1 MASSQCDSYLHFSH
15 TSPNFT
21 TSGRPAA
28 ASGSG
33 QITTESGSIHSLV
46 WLLTYSAFLLSHNT
60 ASTLSEPGQSLIRFG
75 RVPGSENEL
84 ISLAAPAVLCASA
97 CPRHQKTRAMRRCA
111 RFFLGRSLRTRSPLE
126 TRSCRTAASKS
137 QTLSPATMQL
147 RMATSKRRAVRA
159 KMSGEGL
166 AFSTSSPVKI
176 GVSGGKFQ
184 APVPSSPSRTNKT
197 AGISV
202 RPVSTGGMWRSQVSC
217 FRIVPWTRPW
227 LPGCA
232 ERLRNKPG
240 MAIMLFANNSIS
252 LIGHLKE
259 RPYLLHFQADPH

>member
-1 MASSQCDSYLHFSH
+1 MNTDSVRSCRDRLWRPANVTVTFIFH
-15 TSPNFT
+15 TPRRISLQAED
-21 TSGRPAA
+21 PAA

-126 TRSCRTAASKS
+126 TRSAARPRANPTRCRRPRCSCGWQHPEDARCG
-137 QTLSPATMQL
+137 QD
-147 RMATSKRRAVRA
+147 VR
-159 KMSGEGL
+159 
-166 AFSTSSPVKI
+166 
-176 GVSGGKFQ
+176 
-184 APVPSSPSRTNKT
+184 
-197 AGISV
+197 
-202 RPVSTGGMWRSQVSC
+202 
-217 FRIVPWTRPW
+217 
-227 LPGCA
+227 
-232 ERLRNKPG
+232 
-240 MAIMLFANNSIS
+240 
-252 LIGHLKE
+252 
-259 RPYLLHFQADPH
+259 